1 MKNTRPLLLHISK
14 HLLRRVRPMKTKG
27 SILIQW
33 HASSNMLKFSQNQK
47 CIVLINFQ
55 ISDNGDNLEVFV

>member
-1 MKNTRPLLLHISK
+1 
-14 HLLRRVRPMKTKG
+14 MKTKG

-33 HASSNMLKFSQNQK
+33 HASSNMLKFSQNQN